1 MRTISKKE
9 LEKIELFRSQIE
21 RAEEERSIC
30 GFSER
35 CRENEEFYLGM
46 QWRSGEDDTLIKPV
60 FNVIRQISN
69 YLISSLVSNE
79 YAISYS
85 LDGAPPYRRTSSAK
99 AALDALSR
107 HISFCADK
115 ETKAALL
122 SSLVHDAIL
131 YGSGVLYTY
140 WDASADNGDGYMGA
154 FRTETLHPTALFPA
168 LPECEDVQKQPYIII
183 KGRQTVGELV
193 RELLSH
199 GGEASR
205 AVELMEKYG
214 EDGEHTSVNTYLRL
228 QKDPIAKKIDF
239 IKLCG
244 EVIVSEGR
252 MDMERY
258 PIAVYSPSPKS
269 HSFFGYSYV
278 ESMVPNQRYI
288 NRAYALL
295 MKHMQDTAFSKVIY
309 DASRIPDWSSTPGES
324 IAAHGGGNL
333 SDCVS
338 VVGCGELSDGY
349 MDLIERTI
357 EQTRYLFGAN
367 DTALGNAEPQNTSAI
382 LAMKESASGQLR
394 EAHIR
399 LAKTIEEQAYIWA
412 EMVCANVCE
421 GRYVSFGEG
430 KGEDKVDF
438 STLKRSLLRCRVDV
452 SDKSRFGS
460 SVSLSVLNLLLEQ
473 GVISPKEYVARLPE
487 GIIPDK
493 DALLLTLS
501 STAEAD
507 KMTVQAKGR

>member
-1 MRTISKKE
+1 MRTMSKKE
-9 LEKIELFRSQIE
+9 LERIALLRSQIE
-21 RAEEERSIC
+21 KAEEERALS
-30 GFSER
+30 GFFEK

-46 QWRSGEDDTLIKPV
+46 QWQDNDGEGLEKPV

-99 AALDALSR
+99 ATLEALSR

-115 ETKAALL
+115 ETKSALL

-140 WDASADNGDGYMGA
+140 WDSSVDNGDGYFGA

-168 LPECEDVQKQPYIII
+168 LPECEDVQKQPYLII
-183 KGRQTVGELV
+183 KGKQTVGELV

-205 AVELMEKYG
+205 AVELMERYG
-214 EDGEHTSVNTYLRL
+214 EEGEHTCVPTYLRL
-228 QKDPIAKKIDF
+228 QKDTLAKKIDF

-244 EVIVSEGR
+244 EVIVCEGR

-278 ESMVPNQRYI
+278 ESMVPNQRYV
-288 NRAYALL
+288 NKAYALL

-309 DASRIPDWSSTPGES
+309 DASRIPDWSATPGEAV
-324 IAAHGGGNL
+324 AAHGGGNL

-349 MDLIERTI
+349 MELIETVL

-394 EAHIR
+394 EAHVR
-399 LAKTIEEQAYIWA
+399 LAKAIEEQAYIWA
-412 EMVCANVCE
+412 EMVCANVGE
-421 GRYVSFGEG
+421 GRYVSFGNGEG
-430 KGEDKVDF
+430 KEKVDF

-460 SVSLSVLNLLLEQ
+460 SVSLSVLNLLLEK
-473 GVISPKEYVARLPE
+473 GVISPKEYVSRLPE

-493 DALLLTLS
+493 DSLLLTLS
-501 STAEAD
+501 ATPQIEAA
-507 KMTVQAKGR
+507 V